1 VIDLIDLI
9 FPPELWL
16 RLVQGYPYL
25 TPDGE
30 TNAAV
35 VNMAVTVEGVN
46 VNNPLQ
52 AKRSSG

>member
-1 VIDLIDLI
+1 MIDLI

-16 RLVQGYPYL
+16 RLAQGYPYL

-35 VNMAVTVEGVN
+35 VNMAVTVEGIN